1 MEIESYPTLI
11 FYGAG
16 EKTGIPAEGKNFDEL
31 KKWLEVNSQAY
42 KNAFSKEKGEKGH
55 DEL

>member
-1 MEIESYPTLI
+1 VEIESYPTLI